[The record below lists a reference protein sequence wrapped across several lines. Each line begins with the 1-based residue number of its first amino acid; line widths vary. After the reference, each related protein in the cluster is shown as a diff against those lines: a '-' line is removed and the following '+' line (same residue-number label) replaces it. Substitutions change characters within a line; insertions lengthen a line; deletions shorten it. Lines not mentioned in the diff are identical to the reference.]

1 MSGQCHHQ
9 QLWQQQHLSPAHLS
23 TTIVWE
29 ELVSALRPEIWGF
42 QGILILSHNSLLL
55 RSHFDRCGTKSFFL
69 TQCFIFTA
77 WQIQISKSS
86 PESRI
91 CLWPKAENIT
101 NAKADR
107 TKEVVDGSASQKKW
121 LFLEDKSLDTD
132 QLSSTI
138 HVTESQIILAK
149 KELWRW
155 SFTSWS
161 VWRGFGWSFQSH
173 PDHRQGWQGRWGEGC
188 QQEEPTS
195 WDTRY
200 IKIRFHLK
208 LNDRLADNMVWENW
222 VLDLAEK
229 VFAPY
234 QNVMDLW
241 WTILIWRF
249 VLSLRPDMFA
259 LARPLQ
265 DCEPLR
271 RDGVRA
277 LCVHCAGSLEA
288 LFLRRCVFEAPFCL
302 SKQSHHV

>member
-1 MSGQCHHQ
+1 MLHIHGLANTNIKVFTWKPHLFVAQSGKYHECQS
-9 QLWQQQHLSPAHLS
+9 WSD
-23 TTIVWE
+23 E
-29 ELVSALRPEIWGF
+29 
-42 QGILILSHNSLLL
+42 
-55 RSHFDRCGTKSFFL
+55 
-69 TQCFIFTA
+69 
-77 WQIQISKSS
+77 
-86 PESRI
+86 
-91 CLWPKAENIT
+91 
-101 NAKADR
+101 
-107 TKEVVDGSASQKKW
+107 GSCRWVCVTKKW
-121 LFLEDKSLDTD
+121 LSLEDKSLDTD

-229 VFAPY
+229 VFAPKSKCHGPM
-234 QNVMDLW
+234 VDHLDLKVR
-241 WTILIWRF
+241 L
-249 VLSLRPDMFA
+249 VFA
-259 LARPLQ
+259 SQYVCPCATFARLWASASK
-265 DCEPLR
+265 
-271 RDGVRA
+271 DGVRA
-277 LCVHCAGSLEA
+277 LCRLSWGA
-288 LFLRRCVFEAPFCL
+288 LPPSMQLWGALPLSFEAELRHF
-302 SKQSHHV
+302 

>member
-1 MSGQCHHQ
+1 MLHIHGLANTNIKVFTWKPHLFVAQSGKYHECQSWSDEGSCR
-9 QLWQQQHLSPAHLS
+9 
-23 TTIVWE
+23 
-29 ELVSALRPEIWGF
+29 LV
-42 QGILILSHNSLLL
+42 
-55 RSHFDRCGTKSFFL
+55 CVT
-69 TQCFIFTA
+69 
-77 WQIQISKSS
+77 
-86 PESRI
+86 
-91 CLWPKAENIT
+91 
-101 NAKADR
+101 
-107 TKEVVDGSASQKKW
+107 KKW
-121 LFLEDKSLDTD
+121 LFLEDKSVDTD

-208 LNDRLADNMVWENW
+208 LNDRLADNMVWENR

-241 WTILIWRF
+241 WTILIWMF
-249 VLSLRPDMFA
+249 VLSLRPNMFA

-271 RDGVRA
+271 QKMVCA
-277 LCVHCAGSLEA
+277 HCAGSLEA
-288 LFLRRCVFEAPFCL
+288 LFLRRCSFEALYHCL
-302 SKQSHHV
+302 SKQSSAIFRVSFFLSPKAELHPLWKHVKKLKGEMRDYEQIHF